1 MILHTPSDMM
11 PDRAP
16 TVQQLLAFYLEAG
29 VDCALTEEPVN
40 RLSDPDIVSDLTQC
54 PRLVRRRRPQRGHRP
69 PRPGCARRAAPAPEA
84 AILSAREAARTAP
97 SLEALRALLEKFDGC
112 ALKSTA
118 TRLVF
123 ADGNPQARIMFVGEA
138 PGREEDLEGLPFVG
152 RSGKLLDRM
161 IAAIGLDRSN
171 AYIANVIPWRPPG
184 NRTPTPQ
191 ETQICLPFIQ
201 RQIEL
206 VNPDVLVTLGNPSTQ
221 TLLSTR
227 EGIMKTRGRWFDYDT
242 GTRVIRALA
251 TFHPAYLL
259 RSPSY
264 KRMAWQDLRAIAKAL
279 EHEDVL
285 ILSVPT
291 RCSVLTLLRR
301 AGTRMCN
308 RRISAHRRAHARRRR
323 ACAMHRSERVWLT
336 APSAARWPS
345 RSATAAAGRSRAT
358 RTRAA
363 LPAPGRETA
372 ARYRP
377 AACLTVSDARQTTT
391 PPVSLNFASVSHGV
405 RSGVAS
411 SNRCGRPASSA
422 IRLAS
427 CVSPVTAAQ
436 RLVGAPLKAVAEETR
451 DRGRRQ
457 RRRHFGAAGPGQKQR
472 GRDHRERRARRR
484 RPPRPS
490 AAFADAADGPDRRS
504 RRSRPVPT
512 SAARCRR
519 RPRRGRD

>member
-1 MILHTPSDMM
+1 MT

-16 TVQQLLAFYLEAG
+16 NVQQLLAFYLEAG

-40 RLSDPDIVSDLTQC
+40 RLSDPDIIPAAREIPGARET
-54 PRLVRRRRPQRGHRP
+54 PPPETVRTYDAATPAARGE
-69 PRPGCARRAAPAPEA
+69 PAPEV
-84 AILSAREAARTAP
+84 AIMSAREAARTAP
-97 SLEALRALLEKFDGC
+97 SLEVLRALLEKFDGC

-138 PGREEDLEGLPFVG
+138 PGREEDIEGLPFVG

-264 KRMAWQDLRAIAKAL
+264 KRMAWQDLRSIAKAL
-279 EHEDVL
+279 EQ
-285 ILSVPT
+285 
-291 RCSVLTLLRR
+291 
-301 AGTRMCN
+301 AKN
-308 RRISAHRRAHARRRR
+308 
-323 ACAMHRSERVWLT
+323 
-336 APSAARWPS
+336 
-345 RSATAAAGRSRAT
+345 
-358 RTRAA
+358 
-363 LPAPGRETA
+363 
-372 ARYRP
+372 
-377 AACLTVSDARQTTT
+377 
-391 PPVSLNFASVSHGV
+391 
-405 RSGVAS
+405 
-411 SNRCGRPASSA
+411 SSA
-422 IRLAS
+422 
-427 CVSPVTAAQ
+427 
-436 RLVGAPLKAVAEETR
+436 
-451 DRGRRQ
+451 
-457 RRRHFGAAGPGQKQR
+457 
-472 GRDHRERRARRR
+472 
-484 RPPRPS
+484 
-490 AAFADAADGPDRRS
+490 
-504 RRSRPVPT
+504 
-512 SAARCRR
+512 
-519 RPRRGRD
+519 